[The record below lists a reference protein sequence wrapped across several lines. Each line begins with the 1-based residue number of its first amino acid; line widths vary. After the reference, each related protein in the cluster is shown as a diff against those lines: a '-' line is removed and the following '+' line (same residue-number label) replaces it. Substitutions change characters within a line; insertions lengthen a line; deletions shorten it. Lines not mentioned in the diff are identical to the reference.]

1 MLTIRDSRLV
11 LRSTTAIRAFTPHSL
26 FASGEQGFWFDPS
39 PETCFTTP
47 LGTTPAS
54 AGDTVGL
61 MLDKS
66 QQQTFETRRNL
77 VTWSEEFDNAAWGK
91 TNIAVT
97 ANITVAPD
105 GTITADQITETSG
118 GPFVRQISQSYSVT
132 NSAMTFSVYVKASS
146 GNRFVGI
153 LPVNSTLSGNNLAYV
168 FDLDTA
174 TFLGVNT
181 LAPAPVGTS
190 TNQTIQAVGNG
201 WYFLSVTV
209 TNVNVGVTASCG
221 VRLFNNFVENSV
233 GSANSSYI
241 GDGVSGIF
249 VWGAQLEG
257 GSAATAYQEVDSL
270 PTTWF
275 GNHAIQATLANRPIL
290 GRKPR
295 GGSRNLLRQTAIL
308 GTQTRPVTAAQHTL
322 SFRGTGTVTLSGAS
336 TAGPLVGTGA
346 DDVVSLTFTPTAGNL
361 TLTVSGTVN
370 DAQLEL
376 GSVRST
382 YQLVADASGFDIT
395 EAGKADCWYLY
406 GGGVA
411 DPRWMQT
418 PTITPNT
425 DKTQV
430 FAGVRK
436 LSDANRASVVEMST
450 TIASNNG
457 AFLMTAPDTSASY
470 AFATKG
476 DVNSTS
482 DISGFTAPITNVVTG
497 LGDISGDS
505 AVLRLNGSQVA
516 QNTSDQGAGNYLAY
530 PAYIMSRAGTSLFFN
545 GEIYALA
552 TRFGP
557 NMNVRTIERF
567 ERWIANLVAEDTIP

>member
-11 LRSTTAIRAFTPHSL
+11 LRSTTAIRGLFNPQSL

-54 AGDTVGL
+54 AGGTVGL

-66 QQQTFETRRNL
+66 QGLALGPELISN
-77 VTWSEEFDNAAWGK
+77 
-91 TNIAVT
+91 
-97 ANITVAPD
+97 
-105 GTITADQITETSG
+105 G
-118 GPFVRQISQSYSVT
+118 GPFVNTTGWATFNGATVSVV
-132 NSAMTFSVYVKASS
+132 NSRLRVS
-146 GNRFVGI
+146 GNG
-153 LPVNSTLSGNNLAYV
+153 VNSFPLARIGFSTVIGRRYLASATAFFVSGSDNNSYIEKSDNSTSVPLNNVNSLVEAAGAKRLI
-168 FDLDTA
+168 FTA
-174 TFLGVNT
+174 TATTTYLRLVSIDSND
-181 LAPAPVGTS
+181 S
-190 TNQTIQAVGNG
+190 NDWDNI
-201 WYFLSVTV
+201 SV
-209 TNVNVGVTASCG
+209 
-221 VRLFNNFVENSV
+221 RE
-233 GSANSSYI
+233 
-241 GDGVSGIF
+241 
-249 VWGAQLEG
+249 
-257 GSAATAYQEVDSL
+257 L
-270 PTTWF
+270 P
-275 GNHAIQATLANRPIL
+275 GNHATQATLANRPIL

-425 DKTQV
+425 DKVQV